1 MLLFRFFNFQGNR
14 TLTQV
19 LNEPAHAIFPG
30 FALFTGLFSQP
41 FSVQGSYTKADE
53 PVRDEA
59 LLCQVDE
66 EFHDFPLFG
75 NQGMKALVL
84 C

>member
-1 MLLFRFFNFQGNR
+1 MLLFGFFHFQGNR

-19 LNEPAHAIFPG
+19 LDEPAHVAFPC
-30 FALFTGLFSQP
+30 FALFAGLFSQP
-41 FSVQGSYTKADE
+41 PSVQHFYAIPDE
-53 PVRDEA
+53 PVRDKA
-59 LLCQVDE
+59 LVRQVGE